1 MYVKGQ
7 KISESA
13 TVVII
18 HLIQKMPVVCMS
30 LESKYSERLLGS
42 NVREQV
48 LIVSWKSLYILLN
61 KYNAIMNISEN
72 LD

>member
-1 MYVKGQ
+1 MHRSNLPKPQFFKKLVACTLGNQ

-18 HLIQKMPVVCMS
+18 HLIQRMPVVRMS

-48 LIVSWKSLYILLN
+48 LIVS
-61 KYNAIMNISEN
+61 
-72 LD
+72 

>member
-1 MYVKGQ
+1 
-7 KISESA
+7 
-13 TVVII
+13 
-18 HLIQKMPVVCMS
+18 MS